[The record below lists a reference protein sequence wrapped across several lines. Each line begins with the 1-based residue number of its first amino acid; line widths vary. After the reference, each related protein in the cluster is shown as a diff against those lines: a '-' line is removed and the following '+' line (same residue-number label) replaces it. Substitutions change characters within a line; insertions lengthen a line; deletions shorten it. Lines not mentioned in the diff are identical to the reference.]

1 MEQMKSGKGIFKTV
15 CQYIFRLLL
24 IVAGIYFLYSGV
36 IPILTSGR
44 HHIGVL
50 FLLFFG
56 TLSLLIGLLF
66 PLFCQGIDRLQ
77 QKRAGRI
84 LLRTLCVLMTLFFLL
99 FAAVSGIMLYSAAR
113 PAPSNA
119 TVIVLGASVQGNRV
133 SSMLADRLD
142 AAVRYLERNPK
153 SVCIVSGGQGD
164 NEERPEADV
173 MREYLLDKGV
183 DDSRIYRED
192 RSTSTF
198 ENIQFSKEIIEQE
211 ALNPSVVI
219 ATQEFHQYRGQ
230 NFARQAGLTQVG
242 PLTCRSPASQLASYW
257 VREFFAIQYM
267 WVFGYDAA

>member
-1 MEQMKSGKGIFKTV
+1 M
-15 CQYIFRLLL
+15 
-24 IVAGIYFLYSGV
+24 
-36 IPILTSGR
+36 
-44 HHIGVL
+44 
-50 FLLFFG
+50 
-56 TLSLLIGLLF
+56 
-66 PLFCQGIDRLQ
+66 
-77 QKRAGRI
+77 
-84 LLRTLCVLMTLFFLL
+84 